1 MSSQQK
7 FLLLQGPASPFFKKL
22 GLELIKMGHLAW
34 KVNFCGGDKITSLGG
49 VPQFD
54 YQDKFDNFSDW
65 LTKLFKQY
73 TFTHI
78 ILFGDTR
85 PFHTIAINIAKQY
98 NCNVYVYEEGYLRP
112 DWITLEANGVNG
124 FSQLMH
130 KVANTQWLVNYQA
143 NHDVNSYETK
153 PSGNNTL
160 LRLFQDLIYR
170 LFTFILYPLYPYYKT
185 YRPRNAAIEYLGW
198 AKRIPLVRLKRHYED
213 SIINK
218 LISKKIPYYFF
229 PLQLTSDAQIR
240 IHSNFKD
247 VTESIKVVINSFVT
261 YAPSNTILVIKNHPF
276 DTGLVDYQ
284 QFIKNCCEQNKLSLE
299 RVLYIEN
306 GKIPVLLENTLGT
319 IVVNSTVGLS
329 ALYHKSPTIVL
340 GTAIYNIPNLTY
352 QGSLDNFWSVTE
364 KPNNLLFEKLK
375 CYLIDHNQINGNFYT
390 KKGISMSIEGSL
402 KLLHLTYCLPL
413 VDYVNTLLT
422 SPAKL

>member
-124 FSQLMH
+124 NSSIMEFN
-130 KVANTQWLVNYQA
+130 KKADWLQNYQLKLSHHPLA
-143 NHDVNSYETK
+143 QDTNLSTFK
-153 PSGNNTL
+153 
-160 LRLFQDLIYR
+160 RLILDSIYR
-170 LFTFILYPLYPYYKT
+170 LATTAFLFKYPHYKS
-185 YRPRNAAIEYLGW
+185 YRNKNSFIEYLGW
-198 AKRIPLVRLKRHYED
+198 SRRIPLKIFKITYE
-213 SIINK
+213 
-218 LISKKIPYYFF
+218 KKIIKNILKKKIDYYFF
-229 PLQLTSDAQIR
+229 PLQLNSDAQVHK
-240 IHSNFKD
+240 HSNF
-247 VTESIKVVINSFVT
+247 INIENALNFILKSFFKH
-261 YAPSNTILVIKNHPF
+261 APDNSLLIIKNHPF
-276 DTGLVDYQ
+276 DTGLINYKKIIIKICAKNKDY
-284 QFIKNCCEQNKLSLE
+284 LE
-299 RVLYIEN
+299 RIIYLEN
-306 GKIPVLLENTLGT
+306 GHLPTLLKNAKGT
-319 IVVNSTVGLS
+319 VVINSTVGLS
-329 ALYHKSPTIVL
+329 ALVHACPTITL
-340 GTAIYNIPNLTY
+340 GKAIYNIPGLTNQCNL
-352 QGSLDNFWSVTE
+352 DFFWNNLE
-364 KPNNLLFEKLK
+364 KPNIDLYIKLEKFLMEN
-375 CYLIDHNQINGNFYT
+375 NQINGNFYT